1 MTTTSLLRLP
11 VVRARTGLSR
21 SSIYARVAAGTF
33 PRPIAIGPRAVAWAS
48 DAVNTWIATN
58 PRVASPMPIARL
70 ESRERAEEGADPRH
84 PGCLRQATHDLR
96 RAEMRRRPKIQPLK
110 MAV

>member
-33 PRPIAIGPRAVAWAS
+33 PRPIAIGPRAVAWPS
-48 DAVNTWIATN
+48 DAIDAWIDE
-58 PRVASPMPIARL
+58 RIH
-70 ESRERAEEGADPRH
+70 ESRITQADRRVGR
-84 PGCLRQATHDLR
+84 PGTR
-96 RAEMRRRPKIQPLK
+96 
-110 MAV
+110 